1 MIKVVLFDLD
11 DTLISELGYIKSGY
25 KEVSKYLSMKYKFN
39 EDDTFKSLNNLF
51 KESSQNVFNNFLEKE
66 NISYNSDD
74 IKELVKIYRNHNPN
88 IDFYDDVL
96 DVFHDLRKLGIRLGI
111 ITDGY
116 KETQLKKIEALGLD
130 ELVDKIIVTDELG
143 REYWKPHPKSYQMM
157 KEHFN
162 VKYSEM
168 IYIGDNVLKDFVSP
182 EKLGMES
189 IQIIRENRINIGIY
203 KNNIQKLDELKEY
216 IYEK

>member
-51 KESSQNVFNNFLEKE
+51 NESSQNVFNNFLEKE